1 MFLECQLAFKPQMF
15 QRISTQIFDIAKV
28 KKSNKVAIQTLK
40 FFLASD
46 SQHSSVVTTS
56 HQGGSL
62 GQTKSSNYDL
72 EPSKDPGND
81 TSPEEL
87 TLIRSGARKVL
98 TSF

>member
-1 MFLECQLAFKPQMF
+1 MF
-15 QRISTQIFDIAKV
+15 QRITTHILDITKQ

-46 SQHSSVVTTS
+46 NQQSSVVTSS

-62 GQTKSSNYDL
+62 GQTRASNYDL

-98 TSF
+98 TSFQASISEVL